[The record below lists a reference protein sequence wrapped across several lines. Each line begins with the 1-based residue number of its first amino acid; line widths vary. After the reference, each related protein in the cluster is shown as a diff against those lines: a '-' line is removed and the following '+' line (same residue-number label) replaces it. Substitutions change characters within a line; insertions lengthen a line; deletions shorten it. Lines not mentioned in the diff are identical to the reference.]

1 MTAMLSFRH
10 GCLFL
15 TLLCAVTGVAAQQ
28 AGGDTHVRAIKTQT
42 VEVHYDV
49 AHGSPGLLA
58 VELWYTTDEGKS
70 WLRYGADADRVSP
83 VAFRPPAVGL
93 YGFYIVVSNQAGASS
108 GPPQSG
114 TAPHAYCLVDRTAP
128 VVQLH
133 TVATSVDSAGGRTV
147 NLGWSAYDT
156 HPAER
161 GIAIYYQRSGRS
173 TWQLIESG
181 VPNVKQYRWQVPAE
195 VSGPVRLK
203 LAVVDRAGNL
213 TERTSAEVVLDPPA
227 APSAAQVLSPA
238 AVGRTSEPSRRR
250 QRQQPPSP
258 SDARR
263 ARKLC
268 ELGSWHL
275 VRGEL
280 GVASERFGE
289 ALELDPTLLEARS
302 DLAGVLYDQGRFER
316 ALREYRRV
324 LALSPTEAHALM
336 GSALSHVGLK
346 EFSKASLVLE
356 QMLLTEPENGETWL
370 NLGDV
375 GSMMG
380 GHARARMC
388 WQKAAEYS
396 PAGSE
401 TLLHARRRLKAY
413 PARR

>member
-15 TLLCAVTGVAAQQ
+15 TLLCAASGVASQQ
-28 AGGDTHVRAIKTQT
+28 AGGDTHVRAVRTQS

-49 AHGSPGLLA
+49 AHDSPGLLA
-58 VELWYTTDEGKS
+58 VELWYTRDEGKS

-83 VAFRPPAVGL
+83 AAFRPPTVGL

-133 TVATSVDSAGGRTV
+133 TVAKSVDSAGGRTV

-161 GIAIYYQRSGRS
+161 GISIYYQRSGRN

-195 VSGPVRLK
+195 VSGPVRVK

-213 TERTSAEVVLDPPA
+213 TERTSAEVVLD
-227 APSAAQVLSPA
+227 
-238 AVGRTSEPSRRR
+238 
-250 QRQQPPSP
+250 PSP

-280 GVASERFGE
+280 SVASERFGE

-302 DLAGVLYDQGRFER
+302 DLAGILYDQGRFER

-346 EFSKASLVLE
+346 EFGKASLVLE

-380 GHARARMC
+380 RHARARMC

-396 PAGSE
+396 P
-401 TLLHARRRLKAY
+401 RLEAY
-413 PARR
+413 PARP